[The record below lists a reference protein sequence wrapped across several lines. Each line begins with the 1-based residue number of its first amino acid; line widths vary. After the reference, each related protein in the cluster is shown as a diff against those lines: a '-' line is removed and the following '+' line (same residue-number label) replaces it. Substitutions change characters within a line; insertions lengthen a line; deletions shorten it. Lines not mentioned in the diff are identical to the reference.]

1 MYNRQF
7 HISASSFNNQL
18 VRIISLSV
26 LKFLLSVLKFLCFFV
41 ASAGKIQ
48 PARVEFAA
56 PKCAVLESDKI
67 VRIGVKR
74 TGNTKLATSV
84 K

>member
-1 MYNRQF
+1 M
-7 HISASSFNNQL
+7 
-18 VRIISLSV
+18 LSV
-26 LKFLLSVLKFLCFFV
+26 LKFLVFFV

>member
-1 MYNRQF
+1 MSERCVSIF
-7 HISASSFNNQL
+7 T
-18 VRIISLSV
+18 
-26 LKFLLSVLKFLCFFV
+26 
-41 ASAGKIQ
+41 AGRVQ

-56 PKCAVLESDKI
+56 PKCAVLESDKL

-74 TGNTKLATSV
+74 TGNTKITASV